1 MPGKTTRSSN
11 LELLRILC
19 MLLIIGDHLT
29 GQSGIADYTTL
40 PSSFAFCLIGCGS
53 RIACSVFVLI
63 GGWFLCEQPYKTR
76 RPLSLWLSLWLYTVP
91 VTLLCKLAGLDVS
104 WGALRWAAFPAS
116 TRQLWFISDYLLL
129 LFCVP
134 LLNRLLRGL
143 SRPAHRG
150 LLAVLVAFVGASF
163 AARTLSPMV
172 ADALE
177 PKFASAIEEQLNASI
192 QQQVAEEGSAALSP
206 DDVPLDGVLNALRE
220 MGFYETLINTV
231 DKAVEN
237 GMTSVAASAAAAVA
251 AAIAQSAAYL
261 ILFLLGFALILIAW
275 KLISHAL
282 DLVARL
288 PGLHFLNKTCGALF
302 GLVQAC
308 VLLFVAAW
316 LLQFFGHVLPESLV
330 NQTHLLKF
338 FMTTNPLSL
347 LSGL

>member
-1 MPGKTTRSSN
+1 MAY
-11 LELLRILC
+11 L
-19 MLLIIGDHLT
+19 
-29 GQSGIADYTTL
+29 IADG
-40 PSSFAFCLIGCGS
+40 LI
-53 RIACSVFVLI
+53 
-63 GGWFLCEQPYKTR
+63 
-76 RPLSLWLSLWLYTVP
+76 
-91 VTLLCKLAGLDVS
+91 LAV
-104 WGALRWAAFPAS
+104 
-116 TRQLWFISDYLLL
+116 LL
-129 LFCVP
+129 LFALV
-134 LLNRLLRGL
+134 G
-143 SRPAHRG
+143 AHRGFILSLCG

-237 GMTSVAASAAAAVA
+237 GMTSVAASAAA
-251 AAIAQSAAYL
+251 QSAAYL